1 MIPYF
6 PFTTDAF
13 SMTMGVQ
20 ALTNNRIVELDP
32 KCYLSEMYLKRS
44 LLETNYTDYASTPIE
59 TLASQ
64 WEVLQLLLH
73 NLTQNFPH
81 AFTLTKTGNSY
92 RWYNALL
99 QETTTFEIGNDSSLP
114 YAPLDWVGRQ
124 VQEDLLLLQ
133 ADATREF
140 PLIAGQLCFPN
151 AWCLQEKLGKSF
163 LAIHQEVPL
172 FAEKI
177 GRSSQLLLERLKVGR
192 AVWRA
197 NWGIKNVSRLNLI
210 PQYYDEV
217 AKAQQELTPDAI
229 GTRCFFR
236 IERQVLLRLPQ
247 TGDILFTIHTY
258 QFPLAILTKDI
269 QYTKTLIGVLQTT
282 PPEVL
287 RYKGIAP
294 FAEMLLAYLYTCQ

>member
-1 MIPYF
+1 MN
-6 PFTTDAF
+6 
-13 SMTMGVQ
+13 MGVQ
-20 ALTNNRIVELDP
+20 ALTNDRIVDLDP
-32 KCYLSEMYLKRS
+32 ERYLSEMHLKRS
-44 LLETNYTDYASTPIE
+44 LLEADHTDYVAAPIE
-59 TLASQ
+59 TRASQ

-73 NLTQNFPH
+73 NLAQNSPQ
-81 AFTLTKTGNSY
+81 AFTLTKVGNSY
-92 RWYNALL
+92 RWHNIFL
-99 QETTTFEIGNDSSLP
+99 QEVTTFEMGNDSSLP

-133 ADATREF
+133 ADANRAL
-140 PLIAGQLCFPN
+140 PLVAGQLCFPN

-172 FAEKI
+172 FTEKI

-197 NWGIKNVSRLNLI
+197 NWGIKNIPRLNLI

-229 GTRCFFR
+229 GIRCFFR
-236 IERQVLLRLPQ
+236 VERQVLLRLPQ
-247 TGDILFTIHTY
+247 TGNILFTIHTY
-258 QFPLAILTKDI
+258 QLPLAILTRDI
-269 QYTKTLIGVLQTT
+269 QYTQTLIGVLQTT

-287 RYKGIAP
+287 HYKGITP
-294 FAEMLLAYLYTCQ
+294 FVEMLLSYLYTCQ